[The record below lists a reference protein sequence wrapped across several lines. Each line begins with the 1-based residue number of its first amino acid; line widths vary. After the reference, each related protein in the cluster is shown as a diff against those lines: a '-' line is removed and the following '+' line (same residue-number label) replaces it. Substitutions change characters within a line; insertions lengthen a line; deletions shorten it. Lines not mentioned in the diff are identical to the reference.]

1 MADAENP
8 PNRAAYL
15 QHNTPAGKTQEEE
28 TAWIILNGP

>member
-15 QHNTPAGKTQEEE
+15 QDNTRAGKTQEEQ
-28 TAWIILNGP
+28 THGVF